1 MNQKNIAIFGSTG
14 HIGKNLVSFLSNDSN
29 FKLFLFSRDA
39 KKFESLK
46 KIIPDSSLS
55 FNSYEDFEKNEYN
68 TIINCIGIGNPID
81 FTNKQSSILDTTE
94 FYDNKIINYVKK
106 FPMTCYINLS
116 SGAIFGQDFTT
127 PVNDSSFSKLDI
139 NKPNQGY
146 LYTVSKIYSEAKHR
160 SLSDLDIMD
169 LRIFGFFSRFIDLNG
184 GFFMSE
190 LIKAIKNNS
199 EFITDE
205 IDMMRDYVSPSDF
218 YALIKNCILNKNNDA
233 YDVYSKE
240 PISKFKILQELSSK
254 FDLRFIIKEKI
265 DSISPTGF
273 KQKYYSL
280 SKKAEKINYFPKFS
294 SLETILNESSLILKT
309 N

>member
-14 HIGKNLVSFLSNDSN
+14 HIGKNLVSFLLNDSN

-46 KIIPDSSLS
+46 KIFPDNSLS
-55 FNSYEDFEKNEYN
+55 FNSYEDFEKKEYD

-81 FTNKQSSILDTTE
+81 FTNRQSSILDTSE
-94 FYDNKIINYVKK
+94 FYDNKIINHVKK
-106 FPMTCYINLS
+106 FPITLYINLS
-116 SGAIFGQDFTT
+116 SGAVFGPEFNT

-139 NKPNQGY
+139 NKPNPGY
-146 LYTVSKIYSEAKHR
+146 LYAVSKIYSEAKHR
-160 SLSDLDIMD
+160 SLSDLNIID

-184 GFFMSE
+184 GFFISE
-190 LIKAIKNNS
+190 LVKAIKNNS

-218 YALIKNCILNKNNDA
+218 FALIKNCILNKNNEV

-240 PISKFKILQELSSK
+240 PISKFKILQEFSSK
-254 FDLRFIIKEKI
+254 FDLRFTVKEKI
-265 DSISPTGF
+265 NSVSPTGF

-280 SKKAEKINYFPKFS
+280 SRKANKIGYNPQYS
-294 SLETILNESSLILKT
+294 SIETILNEIESIL
-309 N
+309 

>member
-1 MNQKNIAIFGSTG
+1 MTSEKKEPLQALRGNVTRSLILFK
-14 HIGKNLVSFLSNDSN
+14 FLTRY
-29 FKLFLFSRDA
+29 LG

-46 KIIPDSSLS
+46 KIIPGNSLS
-55 FNSYEDFEKNEYN
+55 FNSYEDFEKKEYN
-68 TIINCIGIGNPID
+68 AIINCIGIGNPID
-81 FTNKQSSILDTTE
+81 FINRQSSILDITE

-106 FPMTCYINLS
+106 FPMTRYINLS
-116 SGAIFGQDFTT
+116 SGAVFGQEFNT

-160 SLSDLDIMD
+160 SLSDLNIID

-218 YALIKNCILNKNNDA
+218 YALIKNCLFNKNINDVF
-233 YDVYSKE
+233 DVYSNE
-240 PISKFKILQELSSK
+240 PISKFKILQEFSSK
-254 FDLRFIIKEKI
+254 FDLRFTVKEKI

-294 SLETILNESSLILKT
+294 SLETILNESSLILK
-309 N
+309 NY